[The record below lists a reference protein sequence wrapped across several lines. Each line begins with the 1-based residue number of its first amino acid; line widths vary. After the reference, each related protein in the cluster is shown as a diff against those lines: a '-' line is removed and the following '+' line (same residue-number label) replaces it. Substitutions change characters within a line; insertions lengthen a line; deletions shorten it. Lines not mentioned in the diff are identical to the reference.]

1 LFCFSLKTLTL
12 FSQVDFAMLEVL
24 VGLGLMLFVIFQFK
38 TLTLFSQ
45 VDFAMLAILVGL
57 GLMLFVICQ
66 FKNINPVLSGRLCHA
81 GNPSGSWAD
90 VCCTLRGSAD
100 VFQVS
105 SPE

>member
-1 LFCFSLKTLTL
+1 
-12 FSQVDFAMLEVL
+12 MLEVL

-81 GNPSGSWAD
+81 RSLSGSWAD
-90 VCCTLRGSAD
+90 AFCYFSV
-100 VFQVS
+100 
-105 SPE
+105 